1 MSSSRRGE
9 IAARA
14 GAFRQAE
21 DERRR
26 GRWSGC
32 NRALQRRPD
41 CKRLQASCFR
51 RDVTVCRLNANGFE
65 RTWLGACIS
74 TEYGGM
80 RVHNRGRLI
89 TPGVAGSN
97 PAPAIAKAPQPR
109 GFSICGVSGVNA
121 APPPRWVARR
131 SREPPRSGTV
141 GDEASETCPIAGD
154 ELVESIDDDRSVKRS
169 QHAPEGSCEPDLG
182 EERHTSSRVAGH
194 RNAVAEHKPPTLTAR
209 FLGHGGKEAVGFGIV
224 ERKEGQLLASVE
236 RGDDTRR
243 PALEPS
249 AARVEQ
255 DGSWLTRARGVVHP
269 VTPSVLRVR
278 RFSRRTSWS
287 RSVRAR

>member
-1 MSSSRRGE
+1 
-9 IAARA
+9 
-14 GAFRQAE
+14 
-21 DERRR
+21 
-26 GRWSGC
+26 
-32 NRALQRRPD
+32 
-41 CKRLQASCFR
+41 
-51 RDVTVCRLNANGFE
+51 
-65 RTWLGACIS
+65 
-74 TEYGGM
+74 
-80 RVHNRGRLI
+80 
-89 TPGVAGSN
+89 
-97 PAPAIAKAPQPR
+97 
-109 GFSICGVSGVNA
+109 
-121 APPPRWVARR
+121 VARR
-131 SREPPRSGTV
+131 SREPSRSGTV

-154 ELVESIDDDRSVKRS
+154 ELVETIDDDRSVKRS
-169 QHAPEGSCEPDLG
+169 QQASEGSSEPDLG

-243 PALEPS
+243 PAAEPS

-269 VTPSVLRVR
+269 VIPSVLRVR